1 MNIFYFIVTRQV
13 AAALPPPRSVVIER
27 YATVPEKPR
36 KRIIF
41 IFHFFFFFCYLGDII
56 IERWLPYGPRP
67 ERRTIVEEASAAVTY
82 PEPRNKV
89 IIYEGV
95 EARVVREFKKD
106 GVVRGDPND
115 YVARYG
121 DSLLDSATLTQMARN
136 AGVFEDLV
144 IFFSKQ
150 LSKQNLLKIFII
162 VASSCAI
169 F

>member
-13 AAALPPPRSVVIER
+13 AASLPPPRSVVIER
-27 YATVPEKPR
+27 FATLPDKPR

-41 IFHFFFFFCYLGDII
+41 IFIFVLIRDRCSFCFSGDII

-67 ERRTIVEEASAAVTY
+67 ERRTIVEEASAAITY

-106 GVVRGDPND
+106 GVTRENPSD

-144 IFFSKQ
+144 NSF
-150 LSKQNLLKIFII
+150 QNNCQNKIY
-162 VASSCAI
+162 
-169 F
+169 